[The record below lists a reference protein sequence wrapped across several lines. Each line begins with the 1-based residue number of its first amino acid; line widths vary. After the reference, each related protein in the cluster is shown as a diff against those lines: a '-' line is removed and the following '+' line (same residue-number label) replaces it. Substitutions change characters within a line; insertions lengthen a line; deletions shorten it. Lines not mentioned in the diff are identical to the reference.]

1 MRFVVVLLVCLAS
14 AARAQADDRRTVVLL
29 GVQPTDAGLTKSA
42 HAMDVVIGKRAA
54 VEYTV
59 VGTPKAI
66 DAAVLAGDC
75 TTIQASC
82 ASKLGA
88 QLGAM
93 FAVAGKLDRH
103 GTHVQLTLVLVDVA
117 HKARLR
123 SVTQSGGGDPK
134 KLAKLAFDRLLGGDV
149 GDLYILANTD
159 HGDVLLDGQV
169 VAGLFDGKTTITNI
183 ARGAHMLEIRAKG
196 YKPFKVDITVEQ
208 TTHQNLLL
216 DPE

>member
-1 MRFVVVLLVCLAS
+1 MRFVVAMLLCFAS
-14 AARAQADDRRTVVLL
+14 VAHAQGDDRRTVVLL
-29 GVQPTDAGLTKSA
+29 GVLPTDAGLRKSA
-42 HAMDVVIGKRAA
+42 HAMDGVIAKRAA
-54 VEYTV
+54 LEYTL

-66 DAAVLAGDC
+66 DGAVLAGEC

-82 ASKLGA
+82 AGKLGA

-93 FAVAGKLDRH
+93 FAVAGKLDRRGAH
-103 GTHVQLTLVLVDVA
+103 MQLTLVLVDVE

-149 GDLYILANTD
+149 GDLYILANSE

-169 VAGLFDGKTTITNI
+169 VAGLFEGKTAITNI
-183 ARGAHMLEIRAKG
+183 ARGTHVREIRAKG

-208 TTHQNLLL
+208 TTRQNVLL
-216 DPE
+216 DAQ